1 MAEASWTQWKRAA
14 DPTDPEDAKTGEEW
28 LPQPTWMRAGFAGFQ
43 VAAGLGLTA
52 LIIAL
57 QSRVVRRVRVLPPG
71 IAPTLGNGAE
81 KRLLIQSALDYSRA
95 SLIPFSAARL
105 YPGRDDT
112 ELVINADGFR
122 GNLWL
127 GTKNAVVD
135 GQAGKTPGEVREAL
149 MAVWGIKKGDTVQI
163 PASPSA
169 GSKLAKSAV

>member
-28 LPQPTWMRAGFAGFQ
+28 LPQRTWMRAGFAGFQ